1 MERIDFDEEQDIFI
15 NTEESFLG
23 ELNGEISFV
32 VSSKPISR
40 FDNNFG
46 NLNFEFNKKFA
57 TSSLSN
63 IFSWNVLQTANTPE
77 FDTGNNSFNEDQAK
91 LNINFRRGSNKSGF
105 RNKNEM
111 INISVSNIPS
121 GYKLVEKINDEFRSV
136 GATDKFG
143 TFLYSQSLICKIQF

>member
-40 FDNNFG
+40 FNNYFG
-46 NLNFEFNKKFA
+46 NINFEFNKKFA

-77 FDTGNNSFNEDQAK
+77 FNTGNNSFNEDLRQ
-91 LNINFRRGSNKSGF
+91 
-105 RNKNEM
+105 
-111 INISVSNIPS
+111 
-121 GYKLVEKINDEFRSV
+121 LVEKRIKITRKKQDNQNLQKLGPQRFLEFQIK
-136 GATDKFG
+136 TD
-143 TFLYSQSLICKIQF
+143 SLHTTLVTEFMRRLLA